1 MNIDISNKAILAL
14 FFLYLVLISGVNTSL
29 LNCDIQKLL
38 HDSLFIRHF
47 IVFLSIFIFTF
58 ILNWYTPQS
67 LVIKENMNNE
77 KNELDIKYKNKYKY
91 VKDSFLYSIIIYIIF
106 VFSSKQEH
114 DSMYRFL
121 VILLLIISLFI
132 FYRIEKDHLQIDEI
146 KTFFISKNEINKL
159 TKEKNINEF
168 YILHNTLSILYFALL
183 INLVYGVSVYMEKQI
198 KDKKSNF
205 NIITFFFGTHRCRNT
220 D

>member
-121 VILLLIISLFI
+121 VLLLLIISLFI

-159 TKEKNINEF
+159 
-168 YILHNTLSILYFALL
+168 HNTLSILYFALL
-183 INLVYGVSVYMEKQI
+183 INLVYGVSIYMEKQI

-205 NIITFFFGTHRCRNT
+205 NIITFFFGTHRCKNT